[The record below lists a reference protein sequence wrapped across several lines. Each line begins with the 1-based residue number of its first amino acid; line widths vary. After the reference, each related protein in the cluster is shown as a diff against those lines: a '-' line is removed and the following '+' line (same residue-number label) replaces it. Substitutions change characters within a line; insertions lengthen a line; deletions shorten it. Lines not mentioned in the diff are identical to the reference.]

1 MATQLEVLRLI
12 APEFDVVSDTD
23 VQAFLDLAPLYINPE
38 LYPVESRGLAL
49 VLMAC
54 SLMVKQKK
62 SSAGTS
68 GGGTIIEEKEGDL
81 MIKYASGTSAS
92 AATIDIYEQQLNQLS
107 LGVCGAGI
115 MTRIR

>member
-12 APEFDVVSDTD
+12 APEFSAVSDTD

-62 SSAGTS
+62 SSSGSS
-68 GGGTIIEEKEGDL
+68 GGGVVVEEKEGDL
-81 MIKYASGTSAS
+81 MRKYSTDASS
-92 AATIDIYEQQLNQLS
+92 AASIDIYEQQLKQLS
-107 LGVCGAGI
+107 LGICGAGI